1 MWGRSKNPAQETA
14 NTMKDTLGD
23 VQTSAKMGA
32 VKGAASGALSL
43 LGARAAE
50 AAQNAISSK
59 ALNDASDAASKQA
72 EELRKKTDIDGRVA
86 VASSVLQ
93 ALGKRAGAA
102 TQNAAGGGLSIN
114 IDPND
119 VPRLLRGLALVA
131 TGVGTLFAPGSSLD
145 VTRAEDDGH
154 ETIAQ
159 ARQGI
164 DTASDL
170 TQQRIKD
177 VVELAKD
184 ALSSLSDALTEGIE
198 VAESKA
204 QKTLDETEAR
214 LTRATEQAADKAR
227 GALPAQKKKGGIGRW
242 LLIGGLIG
250 GAAAYLASPLSGQ
263 MGTRI
268 ANLRRDLGLGGDE
281 GDDSRYWPSPPQ
293 ESSTST
299 TETPRAST
307 NGGPAAPGFSKTES
321 WKENTDTKQ
330 NSDKS

>member
-1 MWGRSKNPAQETA
+1 MWGRSKNPAQQTTD
-14 NTMKDTLGD
+14 TMKDTLGD
-23 VQTSAKMGA
+23 LQTSAKAGA
-32 VKGAASGALSL
+32 VKGAAAGALSL

-59 ALNDASDAASKQA
+59 ALNEASDAAGKQA
-72 EELRKKTDIDGRVA
+72 QDLRKKTDMDGKVA

-93 ALGKRAGAA
+93 TLGKRAGAA

-131 TGVGTLFAPGSSLD
+131 TGVGTLLAPGSSLD
-145 VTRAEDDGH
+145 VTREEANGH

-177 VVELAKD
+177 VVELVKD

-227 GALPAQKKKGGIGRW
+227 DALPAQKKKGGVGRW
-242 LLIGGLIG
+242 LIIGGLIG
-250 GAAAYLASPLSGQ
+250 GVAAYLASPLSGQ

-268 ANLRRDLGLGGDE
+268 NNLRRDLGLGGDE
-281 GDDSRYWPSPPQ
+281 GDDGRYWPSPP
-293 ESSTST
+293 ETST
-299 TETPRAST
+299 TTDTPRAST
-307 NGGPAAPGFSKTES
+307 DGGPAAPGFSKTES
-321 WKENTDTKQ
+321 WRENTNTKE